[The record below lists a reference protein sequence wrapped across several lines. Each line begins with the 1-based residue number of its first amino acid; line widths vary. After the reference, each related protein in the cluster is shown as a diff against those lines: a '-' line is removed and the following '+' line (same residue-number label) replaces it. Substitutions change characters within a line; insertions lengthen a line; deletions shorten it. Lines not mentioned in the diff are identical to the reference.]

1 MNKEQ
6 QYRTGRM
13 AEVDP
18 IPAWVQEKVAK
29 IVTKRDNAFD
39 VMGAARTVMTAMTSE
54 RGRVNAART
63 LLGISAETPVDGL
76 LALTQARVNAD
87 PAHEAEYWEAMWTVR
102 EPAQAT
108 AEYRRL
114 LRPLARALEI
124 RQQFR
129 EAGWPEAWHHKFCE
143 LWRDLKGTPESA
155 RAWDR
160 AGWSPEA
167 ALTERAMVHGR
178 NASVDLR
185 ITLLHPPQ
193 YVPTMRSNV
202 CLHRGAYVLNA
213 SSRGNS

>member
-18 IPAWVQEKVAK
+18 IPAWVQAKVAK

-54 RGRVNAART
+54 RGRVNAARA
-63 LLGISAETPVDGL
+63 LLNITAETPVDGL
-76 LALTQARVNAD
+76 LAITQACVNAD
-87 PAHEAEYWEAMWTVR
+87 PTHEAEYWEAMWTVR
-102 EPAQAT
+102 APAQAT
-108 AEYRRL
+108 AEYRGL

-143 LWRDLKGTPESA
+143 LWRELNGTPESA

-167 ALTERAMVHGR
+167 ALTERVMVHGR

-185 ITLLHPPQ
+185 VTLLHPPVCE
-193 YVPTMRSNV
+193 VPARSTR
-202 CLHRGAYVLNA
+202 CMHRGAYVLNS
-213 SSRGNS
+213 SSRGNR